1 MTAFLNSSQQL
12 RVLVAH
18 LCGGV
23 EALPFNLNMSP
34 ITSIRDG
41 ALPKLEV
48 LEVPRLLV
56 GHILKA
62 TPKPS
67 IVYSLGLLEPC
78 DWGAPMIEEGV
89 SPSILGVDPA
99 TNVPVKVGPIVFE
112 NLRKVSCNIQSF
124 SQLERLIEVTPN
136 LECISI
142 ETFPWV
148 SVCCLLSTLFLFLQ
162 SVTGSQEA

>member
-1 MTAFLNSSQQL
+1 MTAFLNSSQHL

-23 EALPFNLNMSP
+23 EALPFNLNTSP
-34 ITSIRDG
+34 TTSIRDG

-48 LEVPRLLV
+48 LDVPHSLV

-62 TPKPS
+62 IPKPS

-78 DWGAPMIEEGV
+78 DWGAPMIEECV
-89 SPSILGVDPA
+89 SPSILGVYPA
-99 TNVPVKVGPIVFE
+99 TNVPVKVGPIVFDHLR
-112 NLRKVSCNIQSF
+112 NLSCNIQSF
-124 SQLERLIEVTPN
+124 SQLESLVEITPN

-142 ETFPWV
+142 DFPWV
-148 SVCCLLSTLFLFLQ
+148 SVCCPLSTLSLFLQ
-162 SVTGSQEA
+162 FVTDSQEP